1 METGNMN
8 AMTIASTN
16 SEATSFIDDVA
27 PFLSNPELNLEK
39 FANDGGCLVVEI
51 DQYDVDRLRPII
63 TLFLGRLIAT
73 LQKKACVSA
82 TGRLPNKTVIIIDEI
97 AAAGAVPGIGGALH
111 TGREGN
117 LCFVA
122 GAQSISQLPAIYGGH
137 ADLVLSGFQTQIAL
151 GGGLD
156 PATAEYFS
164 RRSGVATIAIPT
176 FLQDLNDQ
184 DGDTA
189 TARTWQ
195 MAPRPVLLP
204 SDIAS
209 PNRHPLLGHP
219 ATVILG
225 DGSIPPFQVYLSAA
239 YENGSL
245 ARLMEQVD
253 VQTTDDDLRKH
264 PLRAEP
270 LTVETM
276 VDTESQFP
284 FSDTTGWSRERIRQ
298 RLDDVMQKIE
308 WSNTTGSARKWWS
321 EFQLENRQKLSLI
334 LRLAEELASRN
345 ATVTE
350 FFLAYVYSNTDSI
363 QANLLYLDYTR
374 LKKEHDRTR
383 KEQARANSESN

>member
-1 METGNMN
+1 
-8 AMTIASTN
+8 
-16 SEATSFIDDVA
+16 
-27 PFLSNPELNLEK
+27 
-39 FANDGGCLVVEI
+39 
-51 DQYDVDRLRPII
+51 
-63 TLFLGRLIAT
+63 
-73 LQKKACVSA
+73 
-82 TGRLPNKTVIIIDEI
+82 
-97 AAAGAVPGIGGALH
+97 
-111 TGREGN
+111 
-117 LCFVA
+117 
-122 GAQSISQLPAIYGGH
+122 
-137 ADLVLSGFQTQIAL
+137 
-151 GGGLD
+151 
-156 PATAEYFS
+156 
-164 RRSGVATIAIPT
+164 
-176 FLQDLNDQ
+176 
-184 DGDTA
+184 
-189 TARTWQ
+189 
-195 MAPRPVLLP
+195 
-204 SDIAS
+204 
-209 PNRHPLLGHP
+209 
-219 ATVILG
+219 
-225 DGSIPPFQVYLSAA
+225 
-239 YENGSL
+239 
-245 ARLMEQVD
+245 MEQVE

-321 EFQLENRQKLSLI
+321 EFQRENRQKLSLI